1 MISLLPA
8 PEQQST
14 SLGGTPMWGRLWVLV
29 GDTAGG
35 CWCGGTQ
42 QGGCMVGGSHQHL
55 LCHAWQRLGLVH
67 CRHPQS
73 QADSPWDGVK
83 MHYFHLLAA
92 DKRPRA
98 ACLCWLALRQA
109 EQTQPA
115 SSALGQDLGSFC
127 GGTDVLLPLP
137 ARQPPLSCGGQ
148 LALLAW
154 QGDLSG
160 TYIQI
165 SVFET
170 HFL

>member
-1 MISLLPA
+1 
-8 PEQQST
+8 
-14 SLGGTPMWGRLWVLV
+14 
-29 GDTAGG
+29 
-35 CWCGGTQ
+35 
-42 QGGCMVGGSHQHL
+42 
-55 LCHAWQRLGLVH
+55 
-67 CRHPQS
+67 
-73 QADSPWDGVK
+73 
-83 MHYFHLLAA
+83 MHYFHLLAT

-115 SSALGQDLGSFC
+115 SSALGRDLGSFC
-127 GGTDVLLPLP
+127 GGADVLLPLP

-154 QGDLSG
+154 QRDLSG
-160 TYIQI
+160 TYIHI